1 MVTII
6 FKSQRHIQRMRRSI
20 ERLQWS
26 SEEGAGGSDA
36 EQVRGDFTRYSKSEE
51 EEKELLYTKSEQ
63 WNAWI

>member
-20 ERLQWS
+20 DRLQWS
-26 SEEGAGGSDA
+26 SEEGAGGTDS
-36 EQVRGDFTRYSKSEE
+36 EQVRGDFTRCSKSEE